1 MGTENRKPGII
12 KKFRQLWLAYFLQS
26 VLASFTI
33 MVVVVA
39 VGPEASVVIASMGAT
54 CFICFALPQSA
65 SARTRNVIGGHLVG
79 LFSGA
84 IFWFVGWPYWLE
96 FSVVAGLAIFLMVVL
111 DVEHAPAV
119 GTALAV
125 RMQQVDPRIAVTIM
139 IGAVVISQT
148 RYFLRRYLKDLL

>member
-1 MGTENRKPGII
+1 MKRLRKSREII
-12 KKFRQLWLAYFLQS
+12 RKFRELWLYYLLQS
-26 VLASFTI
+26 ALASLVILVITL
-33 MVVVVA
+33 VV
-39 VGPEASVVIASMGAT
+39 GIDASVVIASMGAT
-54 CFICFALPQSA
+54 SFICFALPKSA
-65 SARTRNVIGGHLVG
+65 SAKTRNVIGGHLVG

-125 RMQQVDPRIAVTIM
+125 RMQEVNVTIAVTIM

-148 RYFLRRYLKDLL
+148 RYLLRKHLKDLL